1 MRPAPTEPAGENLV
15 SRIATSALLVP
26 PVVAGVLWLPT
37 VVVVWPLA
45 ILLLLAAGEWTRMMA
60 GAGWYWRAAF
70 YLLLGGAGIVPS
82 LWLAVTPGAHQ
93 GLQVA
98 IAALT
103 ACWWLAAAAW
113 VACYPAGLA
122 PGRPLYRRKLGVGLL
137 IIVPAAWAL
146 AGLHGYSGAG
156 PKLVLILLL
165 IVWAAD
171 TGAYVA
177 GRRFGRHRL
186 APAVSPGKTWEGA
199 LGGMVA
205 GVTAG
210 MGGALLLGAAGT
222 TLALSALVSAAVVVA
237 SIVGDLT
244 ISMFKRQS
252 QVKDTGRLLPGHGGL
267 LDRIDSLLAA
277 APVFLLGVQLARLW
291 P

>member
-1 MRPAPTEPAGENLV
+1 MRPTPTEPAGENLA
-15 SRIATSALLVP
+15 SRIATAALLVP

-60 GAGWYWRAAF
+60 GAGWRWRAVF
-70 YLLLGGAGIVPS
+70 YGLLGGAGIVPS
-82 LWLAVTPGAHQ
+82 LWLALAPGMHQ
-93 GLQVA
+93 SLLVA
-98 IAALT
+98 VAALT

-122 PGRPLYRRKLGVGLL
+122 PGRPLYRRKFGVGLL

-146 AGLHGYSGAG
+146 AGLHGHAGTG

-171 TGAYVA
+171 TGAYIA

-205 GVTAG
+205 GVLAG
-210 MGGALLLGAAGT
+210 VGGALLLGATGT
-222 TLALSALVSAAVVVA
+222 TLALSALVSAAVVAA

-277 APVFLLGVQLARLW
+277 APVFLLGVQLAQLW